1 MYGRLRGMKVTS
13 LFAVAVCTA
22 MTAAAGPP
30 RAASFADFDRRA
42 RAGEELS
49 VVFFGGSL
57 TWSANASDPNRTG
70 FRPLVAEWLRIK
82 YPAARFRFH
91 DAGLGGTGSML
102 GIFRLGRDVFPH
114 EPDLVFLDFACNDEG
129 GPTALAQSCCYES
142 ILRRLVVRGVPVV
155 QMFFTFGFWARNI
168 DAPETGHPQ
177 LAAYRKLAEAYSTGV
192 GDVYRD
198 GPLFRDLRAG
208 KVSPENVWPFDD
220 AHPGDLGYRYF
231 AAAGIDGFER
241 AVASNLVCRVPE
253 TPVFGDVKNVTRG
266 DVGWE
271 DQLLWALSETTDFV
285 SIAESAEDTR
295 ITDDKDGF
303 SPSALNI
310 RGLEEGDGYTFLT
323 VPDGWSRKPT
333 YRTALWFDGL
343 SSRWM
348 DGVAVFAGTNRVPLE
363 VRAKANL
370 VGVFGEADEHALVCE
385 VRADGEKLA
394 DFRGNHGAGAGRL
407 FIWRQALLPGWE
419 RGETAVHSFAF
430 DPLPSPD
437 GTGEFRIGSICT
449 ATILPAAAT
458 APPSA
463 DAIDLE
469 RIDHGREGPR

>member
-1 MYGRLRGMKVTS
+1 MKASS
-13 LFAVAVCTA
+13 LFAAVVAGA
-22 MTAAAGPP
+22 ALAAAAAEPP
-30 RAASFADFDRRA
+30 PAASFADFDRRA

-70 FRPLVAEWLRIK
+70 FRPLVAEHLRAK
-82 YPAARFRFH
+82 YPAAHFRFH

-102 GIFRLGRDVFPH
+102 GIFRLGRDVFAH

-142 ILRRLVVRGVPVV
+142 ILRRLVGRGVPVV
-155 QMFFTFGFWARNI
+155 QMFFTFRFWAEDFANPG
-168 DAPETGHPQ
+168 AGHFRA
-177 LAAYRKLAEAYSTGV
+177 AAYRTLAEAYSTGV

-208 KVSPENVWPFDD
+208 TVSLDEIWPFDV

-231 AAAGIDGFER
+231 AAAGIEGFER

-253 TPVFGDVKNVTRG
+253 RPVFGDVSDVTRR
-266 DVGWE
+266 DFPW
-271 DQLLWALSETTDFV
+271 SENNH
-285 SIAESAEDTR
+285 AESAENAESIGRARSESAPDLDLSFVDNGER
-295 ITDDKDGF
+295 LGLVNN
-303 SPSALNI
+303 SPAWA
-310 RGLEEGDGYTFLT
+310 
-323 VPDGWSRKPT
+323 VKPS
-333 YRTALWFDGL
+333 YRTSLWFDGL

-348 DGVAVFAGTNRVPLE
+348 DGVAVFAGTNRAPFE

-370 VGVFGEADEHALVCE
+370 VGVFGEADEKALICE

-419 RGETAVHSFAF
+419 RGETAEHSFAF
-430 DPLPSPD
+430 DPVPSAD
-437 GTGEFRIGSICT
+437 GSGEFHIGAICT
-449 ATILPAAAT
+449 ATILPAAAA
-458 APPSA
+458 APPA
-463 DAIDLE
+463 AAAIDLE
-469 RIDHGREGPR
+469 TIDHGREGAP